1 MVCFKIYDLLSC
13 LCGIMKLGRVTH
25 SNILHLMVNN
35 VTHNS
40 HRAHRYQSRG
50 IFSMLKLNLK
60 PTGGKMAFLMED
72 GDHLIWGWE
81 RADQRYFSVAL
92 LALSIWNG
100 DLDGNAV
107 ASTGNLVQAL
117 VPVKWLGLSVT
128 PCPSVF
134 IWPNTDFPFA
144 LRSFFSAGNHT
155 VIGWQRRWHP
165 KSTTE

>member
-50 IFSMLKLNLK
+50 IFSMLNLNLK

-72 GDHLIWGWE
+72 GDHLI
-81 RADQRYFSVAL
+81 
-92 LALSIWNG
+92 
-100 DLDGNAV
+100 
-107 ASTGNLVQAL
+107 
-117 VPVKWLGLSVT
+117 
-128 PCPSVF
+128 
-134 IWPNTDFPFA
+134 
-144 LRSFFSAGNHT
+144 
-155 VIGWQRRWHP
+155 
-165 KSTTE
+165 